1 MSTLTQHSTFDGIGG
16 VHITTLIA
24 NLFCHCDVI
33 EFSILSSCYYYLQ
46 DELEA
51 LKSIYEGDECFNIV
65 DNTTL
70 QYKVKKMSSHAQN
83 VVIHPY
89 LKRPTSGQFSIM

>member
-1 MSTLTQHSTFDGIGG
+1 MQPKF
-16 VHITTLIA
+16 
-24 NLFCHCDVI
+24 N
-33 EFSILSSCYYYLQ
+33 LQ

-70 QYKVKKMSSHAQN
+70 QYKVFMLLITQLYN
-83 VVIHPY
+83 I
-89 LKRPTSGQFSIM
+89 R